1 MKFVLLLRGI
11 NVGGKNKVVMAELK
25 AQLSEA
31 GFNNVSTYI
40 NSGNILFN
48 SDYDLEKCQNL
59 VHEML
64 AKHYDFNILFTL
76 ITAEAYRKESLT
88 LPNWWSEP
96 LARKDVLF
104 YTDVCD
110 KKAIVEN
117 LKTFPLHN
125 EVIHFGQHAIF
136 WGKYDETEY
145 LKTAYHKHLI
155 KQPYYKQITIRN
167 GKTFEKLL
175 ELIEK

>member
-1 MKFVLLLRGI
+1 MQFVLLLRGI

-25 AQLSEA
+25 SQLSEA
-31 GFNNVSTYI
+31 GFDNVSTYI

-48 SDYDLEKCQNL
+48 SDQNFEKCQKL
-59 VHEML
+59 VHEVL
-64 AKHYDFNILFTL
+64 SKNYDFSILFTL
-76 ITAEAYRKESLT
+76 ISAEDYYKESLT
-88 LPNWWSEP
+88 LPNWWFES
-96 LARKDVLF
+96 LARKDVIF
-104 YTDVCD
+104 YTDACD
-110 KKAIVEN
+110 KEAIVEN
-117 LKTFPLHN
+117 LKTLPLHN
-125 EVIHFGQHAIF
+125 EAIHFGQHAIF

-145 LKTAYHKHLI
+145 LKTAYHQHLI